1 MGSAWLTWL
10 ALPRP
15 AVARA
20 AALPPTAGQARRVSL
35 AAPHG
40 PPFLAAL
47 LRPDSYTHAADDLQL
62 YETHISWV
70 VLAGSYAYKLKKPV
84 DFGFL
89 DYSTVERREAACADE
104 VRLNRRLCPDVYLG
118 VAHLCARDGA
128 FFVGGPGQ
136 PVEPLVWMRRLP
148 ESGML
153 PRLLATDA
161 ADAALM
167 RRIARKLAR
176 FHAAAATGPGV
187 DEHGSLATV
196 RANWEENFAQ
206 TRPVVGRVLSAAAFE
221 GIERFVRR
229 FLDERAEMFARR
241 VAAGRVRD
249 GHGDLHAASVC
260 VEGRRVQLFD
270 CIEFSAR
277 YRCADVAAEV
287 AFLAMDLDH
296 YGRADLAE
304 AFVGAH
310 VQASGDAELRALLP
324 FYACYRAYVRGKV
337 LGLRLGEGD
346 LSPEEAEAVRAEAA
360 AYFDLA
366 WAYAGGLGGPTLV
379 VTMGLPASGKTTL
392 AHALARRLGLV
403 HLSSDV
409 IRKELAGLRP
419 TDRQDVPFGAGIYSA
434 AATQHTYAALRRR
447 AARWL
452 RAGRSVVLDATFGQ
466 RAERAGLRRLAAR
479 AGARLVVLH
488 CQADDATLVARLVAR
503 PADPHTA
510 SDARLA
516 LWPAL
521 RAAFTPPDELAETI
535 AMDAAA
541 PPQQLVE
548 RALSSLLPGRVG
560 VG

>member
-1 MGSAWLTWL
+1 MATL
-10 ALPRP
+10 RP
-15 AVARA
+15 PSHP
-20 AALPPTAGQARRVSL
+20 LPPPAGQARHLSL
-35 AAPHG
+35 APPPG
-40 PPFLAAL
+40 PPYLAAL
-47 LRPDSYTHAADDLQL
+47 LRPDCYAHAADDLRL

-70 VLAGSYAYKLKKPV
+70 ILAGPYAYKLKKPV
-84 DFGFL
+84 SFGFL
-89 DYSTVERREAACADE
+89 DYSTVEKRAAACAEE

-118 VAHLCARDGA
+118 VVQLCARDGTYA
-128 FFVGGPGQ
+128 VGGPGQ

-148 ESGML
+148 EAGML
-153 PRLLATDA
+153 PHLLATGA

-167 RRIARKLAR
+167 RRIARRLAR
-176 FHAAAATGPGV
+176 FHTTAATGPGV

-206 TRPVVGRVLSAAAFE
+206 TRPFIGRVLSAAAFE
-221 GIERFVRR
+221 HLERFVRR
-229 FLDERAEMFARR
+229 VLDERADLFARR

-260 VEGRRVQLFD
+260 VAGRRIWLFD

-304 AFVGAH
+304 AFVGAY
-310 VQASGDAELRALLP
+310 ARLSGDAELRALLP
-324 FYACYRAYVRGKV
+324 FYTCYRAYVRGKV
-337 LGLRLGEGD
+337 LALRLAEGD
-346 LSPEEAEAVRAEAA
+346 LGPEEAAAVRAEAA

-409 IRKELAGLRP
+409 IRKELAGLAP
-419 TDRQDVPFGAGIYSA
+419 TDRQEVPFGTGIYST
-434 AATQHTYAALRRR
+434 AATRRTYAALRRR

-466 RAERAGLRRLAAR
+466 RAERAALPRLAAR
-479 AGARLVVLH
+479 SGARLVVLY
-488 CQADDATLVARLVAR
+488 CQADDATLVRRLAAR
-503 PADPHTA
+503 PADPHRA

-521 RAAFTPPDELAETI
+521 RAAFTPPDELREAV
-535 AMDAAA
+535 ALDATA
-541 PPQQLVE
+541 PPPQVVE
-548 RALSSLLPGRVG
+548 RALAAFLPTRAGTGEDR
-560 VG
+560 